1 MARQTRDDIDR
12 FHEYGIHV
20 PTRTIYIGSELVSED
35 GDESGVDALMAERV
49 VKNLHTLDSANQEPI
64 TIIMNNV
71 GGFVFHGMAIYG
83 AIVSCRSRVKIIVR
97 GQASSMGSLIL
108 QAADDRVLDPYAI
121 VMIHHGSDGY
131 DSNHTKNVRKWVEFG
146 KRYDKVLNQIYLD
159 RIREK
164 NKDFQMSKL
173 DKLLDFDTI
182 LTARQAVDLGLAD
195 NILGEEAQ
203 DE

>member
-20 PTRTIYIGSELVSED
+20 PTRTIYMGSELIDET
-35 GDESGVDALMAERV
+35 GESGVDALMAERV
-49 VKNLHTLDSANQEPI
+49 VKNLHMLDSQNQEPI
-64 TIIMNNV
+64 TIIMNNP
-71 GGFVFHGMAIYG
+71 GGYVFHGMAIFG
-83 AIVSCRSRVKIIVR
+83 AIRSCKSHVRVVVR

-108 QAADDRVLDPYAI
+108 QAADERLLDPYAI
-121 VMIHHGSDGY
+121 IMIHHGSDGY
-131 DSNHTKNVRKWVEFG
+131 ESNHTKNVRKWVEFG
-146 KRYDKVLNQIYLD
+146 KKFDKTLNQIYLE

-164 NKDFQMSKL
+164 QKDFTMAKL

-182 LTARQAVDLGLAD
+182 LTAQEAVDLGLAD
-195 NILGEEAQ
+195 GILGSEAQ